1 MKNINNITL
10 SENFPIQIVN
20 RRNIG
25 QIDTHNKHIN
35 IGQIDTHNK
44 HINIGQIDTHD
55 KHIHDGIILY
65 SQQILPL

>member
-35 IGQIDTHNK
+35 IGQIDTH
-44 HINIGQIDTHD
+44 D
-55 KHIHDGIILY
+55 KHIHDAYFPGLV
-65 SQQILPL
+65 QTLPHKWAG

>member
-1 MKNINNITL
+1 VHTYHNKHI
-10 SENFPIQIVN
+10 
-20 RRNIG
+20 NIG

-55 KHIHDGIILY
+55 KHIHDAYFPGLV
-65 SQQILPL
+65 QTLPHKWAG